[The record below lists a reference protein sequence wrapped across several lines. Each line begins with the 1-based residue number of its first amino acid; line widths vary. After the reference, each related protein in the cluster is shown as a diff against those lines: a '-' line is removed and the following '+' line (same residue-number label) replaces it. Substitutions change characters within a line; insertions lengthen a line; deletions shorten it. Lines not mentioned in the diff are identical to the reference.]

1 MSPAEDASLLLAI
14 VRRHL
19 RTLRIGLEAAYPEE
33 DWGFTAQQAAEKLLK
48 AWIVLADRRPPRLH
62 ELKDLAALAEQPLDP
77 RLAALQVFAVE
88 ARYEEGPFPLPAA
101 RAELLALLETEL
113 GRCERAV
120 AAMG

>member
-1 MSPAEDASLLLAI
+1 MSPADDADLLLAI

-33 DWGFTAQQAAEKLLK
+33 NWGFTAQQAAEKLLK
-48 AWIVLADRRPPRLH
+48 AWLVLTNKRPPRLH
-62 ELKDLAALAEQPLDP
+62 NLMELAALAEQRLDP

-101 RAELLALLETEL
+101 RAELLALLEAEL
-113 GRCERAV
+113 VRCEQAV
-120 AAMG
+120 AAAA